1 MDRASSSSRASRRA
15 RARRSAAKEVPGEQF
30 VGKDLACEQLVVG
43 FFVRKE
49 ALLFLVESACGQ
61 SEVVG
66 AGGEELAGDE
76 AEELDVPLDKAVL
89 SRALFNLKRH
99 SAPVVVVV
107 VRRGKIVAWQLLS
120 DSNCD

>member
-89 SRALFNLKRH
+89 SRALFNLKR
-99 SAPVVVVV
+99 
-107 VRRGKIVAWQLLS
+107 QLLVS
-120 DSNCD
+120 VHSTRRTDVNMKSSPTGCATA